1 MLRFKRNIAVFG
13 YYGAGNLGDD
23 VILYAIVKRLSR
35 FIDKSRIVVVS
46 SQLNANL
53 QFIRLRY
60 GVEAVSLRDPLGF
73 LKVLFSSKV
82 LVLGGG
88 GILQP
93 GFTIFSIF
101 LYSLLFKLFGCK
113 VVLLSVG
120 VEFPHSFSLIDKFL
134 VRLLVGVSDVVTVRD
149 LVSRAFLNS
158 LAVSKPI
165 LVFRD
170 LSYLIYND
178 LSRFRSNF
186 EFNGGGDPYVILV
199 LKDISSNVMPLM
211 GEHLDLH
218 YLVNVLSDFCNYLID
233 VRGVKVYFLIAQHG
247 LKSDLNIALK
257 VLKNVN
263 NLSMVH
269 VAFYGSMPF
278 NKLLDLLRGSICVI
292 SMRLHPLILASMMG
306 KPVIGLSYS
315 NKVKTFMY
323 ENDLGSFLID
333 LTRPYDFHTF
343 KLIFQR
349 ILNDSESFTYNYVEG
364 YYHEVLSKASIVESF
379 LEQNI

>member
-1 MLRFKRNIAVFG
+1 VLRFKRNIAVFG

-53 QFIRLRY
+53 QFIRSRY
-60 GVEAVSLRDPLGF
+60 GVEAVSLRNPLGF

-101 LYSLLFKLFGCK
+101 LYSLLFKLSGCK

-134 VRLLVGVSDVVTVRD
+134 VRLLVGISDVVSVRD

-199 LKDISSNVMPLM
+199 LKDISSKVMPLM

-263 NLSMVH
+263 DLSMVH
-269 VAFYGSMPF
+269 VVFYGSMPF
-278 NKLLDLLRGSICVI
+278 NRLLDLLRGSICVI

-333 LTRPYDFHTF
+333 LTHPYDFHTF
-343 KLIFQR
+343 KMVFQR
-349 ILNDSESFTYNYVEG
+349 ILNYSEPFTYNYVEG

-379 LEQNI
+379 LGQNI

>member
-1 MLRFKRNIAVFG
+1 M
-13 YYGAGNLGDD
+13 GDD

-53 QFIRLRY
+53 QFIRSRY
-60 GVEAVSLRDPLGF
+60 GVEAVSLRDLLGF

-101 LYSLLFKLFGCK
+101 LYSLLFKLSGCK

-134 VRLLVGVSDVVTVRD
+134 VRLLVGISDVVTVRD

-170 LSYLIYND
+170 LSYLIYDD

-269 VAFYGSMPF
+269 VVFYGSMPF
-278 NKLLDLLRGSICVI
+278 NRLLDLLRGSICVI

-333 LTRPYDFHTF
+333 LTRSYDSRSF